1 MLSQTAKA
9 ILIVGAIASIPHNPA
24 AARVLFWGF
33 GPLRPDVVQ
42 NQRAPELKPANGA
55 GAVRPRAGAAAG
67 GSGASAGAR
76 EATLSREAPPPEE
89 QEPVLGRRQADLEK
103 QQAAEKQRR
112 LLEQR
117 DIERQRA
124 DLRRV
129 QAELQ
134 KREAQLATRQ
144 AALKREQA
152 KFRQQTAAL
161 GSTVQGS
168 TVPNTAALQGSTVPN
183 AAAQNP
189 PVRKNSPCDAAA
201 AVVTDFGFQDVK
213 PELCS
218 STASRFSATRGATKF
233 VVEVAP
239 NGELTK
245 VRRLP

>member
-42 NQRAPELKPANGA
+42 NQRAPELKPAKPELKPANGA

-67 GSGASAGAR
+67 GSGASAGTR

-103 QQAAEKQRR
+103 QQAEKQRR

-144 AALKREQA
+144 AAFKREQA

-168 TVPNTAALQGSTVPN
+168 TVPN

-201 AVVTDFGFQDVK
+201 TIVTDFGFQDVK